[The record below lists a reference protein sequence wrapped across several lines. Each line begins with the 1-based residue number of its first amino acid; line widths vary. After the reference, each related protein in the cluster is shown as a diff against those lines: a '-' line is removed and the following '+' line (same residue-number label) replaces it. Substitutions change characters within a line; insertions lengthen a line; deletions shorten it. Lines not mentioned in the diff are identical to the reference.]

1 LEALGA
7 KVAVVSTDDVASVA
21 AFAKAQEAT
30 FRFLSD
36 PDGGVA
42 RKYDVLLP
50 ERGFAKRVTFLVDPE
65 GVVRSVDGGVKVDSH
80 GKDIV
85 EELKR
90 LRAPAAAPGD
100 GK

>member
-1 LEALGA
+1 
-7 KVAVVSTDDVASVA
+7 VAVVSTDDVASVA

-42 RKYDVLLP
+42 RKYDVLMP
-50 ERGFAKRVTFLVDPE
+50 ERGFAKRVTFVVDPA
-65 GVVRSVDGGVKVDSH
+65 GVVRLVDGGVKVDSH
-80 GKDIV
+80 GKDLV
-85 EELKR
+85 EAVKR
-90 LRAPAAAPGD
+90 LKAEAAPAPAGD